1 MFSIIFLCALCFGT
15 TVEALQTITHNDHLD
30 VMHQPIYI
38 CVLAGVDFLLWC
50 LVFRYIGG
58 YTFHQRTAI
67 ESSWLK
73 THPHYPCP
81 NSQQLADASEAMNV
95 PEVQHKGSKKRM
107 KSSKEHSNSIIS
119 GRIGQ
124 DKTSFFDD
132 PRHDLLNLS
141 RDLVPCFILIVTCLA
156 VYSIDQSHHPNA
168 PKYID
173 PIMAL
178 LTIAFLIVSSLSM
191 AKKASLI
198 LLQSLPEEMEDVE
211 ILCKDL
217 KVTFP
222 KCINDVH
229 EVHVWAL
236 VPSEIYAT
244 LHILFKDEESYLS
257 SLSAIPSFLSKYGI
271 NHTTI
276 QPEFS
281 SCNMIESTRPQG
293 SCLPCTHSKDT
304 STEYDDDAMDIQKEL
319 KPKGSI
325 KDAFMENVCQY
336 QCSSEDCIRKRC
348 CLPKNNID
356 LVIL

>member
-1 MFSIIFLCALCFGT
+1 MFSLIFLCALCFGT

-30 VMHQPIYI
+30 VMHEPIYI

-81 NSQQLADASEAMNV
+81 NSQQLAAVPEAMNV
-95 PEVQHKGSKKRM
+95 PEMQHKGSRKRLI
-107 KSSKEHSNSIIS
+107 SSKERPKSIIS
-119 GRIGQ
+119 GRLAQ
-124 DKTSFFDD
+124 HKTSFFDD

-141 RDLVPCFILIVTCLA
+141 RDLIPCFILIITCLV

-173 PIMAL
+173 PIMAI
-178 LTIAFLIVSSLSM
+178 LTITFLIVSSVSM

-236 VPSEIYAT
+236 VPNEIYAT

-257 SLSAIPSFLSKYGI
+257 SLSSIPSFLLKYGI

-276 QPEFS
+276 QPEFN
-281 SCNMIESTRPQG
+281 SCNIIESKEQQEC
-293 SCLPCTHSKDT
+293 CLPCTHSRDT
-304 STEYDDDAMDIQKEL
+304 STEYDDDTIHIQKEL
-319 KPKGSI
+319 NPKMSI
-325 KDAFMENVCQY
+325 KESYVGNVCQY
-336 QCSSEDCIRKRC
+336 PCSSEDCIKKRC
-348 CLPKNNID
+348 CIPKDNID